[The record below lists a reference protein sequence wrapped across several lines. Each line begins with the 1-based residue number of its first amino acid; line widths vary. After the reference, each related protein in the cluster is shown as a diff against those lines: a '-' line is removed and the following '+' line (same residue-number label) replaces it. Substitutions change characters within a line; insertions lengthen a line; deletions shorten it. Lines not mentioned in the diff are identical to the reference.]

1 MKAEIITLT
10 PELAKELLKKNI
22 GNRDLKG
29 IKNSYVS
36 QMKSGAWKENGE
48 PIIIDVNGVVKDGQH
63 RLYAVIE
70 ANHTYKVPLISG
82 VEPDVMDTIDTG
94 TNRSLH
100 DVLKLNGFKYHS
112 LKASVVKQVLKYEQT
127 MLHLGTNGVTRWSI
141 TNSKGLNFASKNSD
155 SLSSLVSIG
164 LPIFKKQRIKLLTL
178 TEVVTYLY
186 IIAKSF
192 NATEQHIDFMKS
204 LLLSN
209 GNNEDSSTNYAYKK
223 LLHSKISNTKMKSIY
238 KSNLIIKCWNIFST
252 TDYPVSRMVIKTNE
266 YEKVNG

>member
-82 VEPDVMDTIDTG
+82 VQTDVMDTIDTG

-100 DVLKLNGFKYHS
+100 DILKLNGFKHYQHKS
-112 LKASVVKQVLKYEQT
+112 TLIKAVLKYNQNMT
-127 MLHLGTNGVTRWSI
+127 HLNTNGVSRWLI
-141 TNSKGLNFASKNSD
+141 TNSKGLDFANKNAGFLHSLTQQ
-155 SLSSLVSIG
+155 SLSM
-164 LPIFKKQRIKLLTL
+164 FRQQRIKLLSA
-178 TEVVTYLY
+178 TEISIYLY

-192 NATEQHIDFMKS
+192 NIKQQHIDFMTK
-204 LLLSN
+204 LILSN

-223 LLHSKISNTKMKSIY
+223 LLHAKISNTKMTSIY
-238 KSNLIIKCWNIFST
+238 KSNLIIKCWNVFST
-252 TDYPVSRMVIKTNE
+252 TDYPISRMVIKTNE